1 MINLGLSRHIDKIHA
16 MMQRANRDDGWINEA
31 FSQSYSL
38 EDLSGEI
45 LDEIEKA
52 DTDCKKCK
60 DCKCK
65 GIQHEQ

>member
-16 MMQRANRDDGWINEA
+16 MMQRANRDDGWIDEA

-45 LDEIEKA
+45 LDEMESDKN
-52 DTDCKKCK
+52 CKKCK
-60 DCKCK
+60 DCKCVK
-65 GIQHEQ
+65 HEQTT